1 MIVLFFALSMR
12 VSGQNSTLKG
22 VVKDVD
28 GIPLIGVN
36 VVEKGTTNGTVTDI
50 DGNFS
55 INVKTHS
62 TVIFT
67 YIGFAEQELVWDGNS
82 VMNVVLREDL
92 ELLDEVV
99 VVGYGTQRKVNLTGA
114 VSQVSNEVLENRP
127 APNLTRL
134 LQGTLPNLNIRMSD
148 GSPTR
153 AADYNIRG
161 ITSIGAGG
169 SALVLIDGV
178 EGDPNLL
185 NPNDI
190 ESVSIL
196 KDASSS
202 AIYGSR
208 AAFGVVLITTKSAQ
222 EGKPKVN
229 LNISQSFN
237 KRTIDPGL
245 VTNGYQW
252 AKNFDDAFYA
262 WYDYITHPI
271 SVNSIFPF
279 SLEYLDR
286 LKEHDENPDLPEVV
300 FNEQLNRYE
309 YFGNTDWFDVLYK
322 DVMPATDVALNVA
335 GGTKN
340 TNFYISGR
348 YYHQDGIFNNSS

>member
-82 VMNVVLREDL
+82 VMNVVLREDS

-134 LQGTLPNLNIRMSD
+134 
-148 GSPTR
+148 
-153 AADYNIRG
+153 
-161 ITSIGAGG
+161 
-169 SALVLIDGV
+169 
-178 EGDPNLL
+178 
-185 NPNDI
+185 
-190 ESVSIL
+190 
-196 KDASSS
+196 
-202 AIYGSR
+202 
-208 AAFGVVLITTKSAQ
+208 
-222 EGKPKVN
+222 
-229 LNISQSFN
+229 
-237 KRTIDPGL
+237 
-245 VTNGYQW
+245 
-252 AKNFDDAFYA
+252 
-262 WYDYITHPI
+262 
-271 SVNSIFPF
+271 
-279 SLEYLDR
+279 
-286 LKEHDENPDLPEVV
+286 
-300 FNEQLNRYE
+300 
-309 YFGNTDWFDVLYK
+309 
-322 DVMPATDVALNVA
+322 
-335 GGTKN
+335 
-340 TNFYISGR
+340 
-348 YYHQDGIFNNSS
+348 

>member
-1 MIVLFFALSMR
+1 MVKVNLSNTFICLIVLFFALSMR

-82 VMNVVLREDL
+82 VMNVVLREDS

-134 LQGTLPNLNIRMSD
+134 
-148 GSPTR
+148 
-153 AADYNIRG
+153 
-161 ITSIGAGG
+161 
-169 SALVLIDGV
+169 
-178 EGDPNLL
+178 
-185 NPNDI
+185 
-190 ESVSIL
+190 
-196 KDASSS
+196 
-202 AIYGSR
+202 
-208 AAFGVVLITTKSAQ
+208 
-222 EGKPKVN
+222 
-229 LNISQSFN
+229 
-237 KRTIDPGL
+237 
-245 VTNGYQW
+245 
-252 AKNFDDAFYA
+252 
-262 WYDYITHPI
+262 
-271 SVNSIFPF
+271 
-279 SLEYLDR
+279 
-286 LKEHDENPDLPEVV
+286 
-300 FNEQLNRYE
+300 
-309 YFGNTDWFDVLYK
+309 
-322 DVMPATDVALNVA
+322 
-335 GGTKN
+335 
-340 TNFYISGR
+340 
-348 YYHQDGIFNNSS
+348 